1 VNSRDKQDNILAE
14 ATQITG
20 ADGDR
25 ARDYGGALPDA
36 ERWAKMFSALTG
48 FDIRPEHQPLALIC
62 LKLSRTSQAPGCFHR
77 DSVVDIAG
85 WARVL
90 EMVYDEQ
97 QPEQPAPEPGSPEH
111 DAQREWT
118 PLVPPSDFKE
128 RRKLPPYPVRSYIL
142 ESARRLPEEELRGKP
157 RLDVDEVRSTVQVR
171 TSSEDE
177 YNKLMPLVGQRVNV
191 YNDGP
196 GLDLKIVGAM

>member
-1 VNSRDKQDNILAE
+1 MNILEQALD
-14 ATQITG
+14 ITK
-20 ADGDR
+20 GDR

-48 FDIRPEHQPLALIC
+48 LDVRPEHQPLALIC

-90 EMVYDEQ
+90 EMVHDEQ
-97 QPEQPAPEPGSPEH
+97 TEDVDPDDEPEEKPERLKWGGQLDSSSPV
-111 DAQREWT
+111 Q
-118 PLVPPSDFKE
+118 
-128 RRKLPPYPVRSYIL
+128 RRKMTAPGRAYTL
-142 ESARRLPEEELRGKP
+142 ESVRRLPEEELRNRP
-157 RLDVDEVRSTVQVR
+157 RLDVDEVRSVVQVR

-177 YNKLMPLVGQRVNV
+177 YRTLMPLVGQRVHV
-191 YNDGP
+191 VNDGP